1 MSVYMLS
8 GKGNAL
14 ATEGL
19 QDKVV
24 YRPERIFGKG
34 IGAKPILIA
43 HHDQLEVQ
51 MLLYETQVGK
61 HTRNEPQFG
70 KGVNLLVLGFLYQRS
85 ISVNKQ
91 YFLWFHRLSLF

>member
-1 MSVYMLS
+1 
-8 GKGNAL
+8 
-14 ATEGL
+14 
-19 QDKVV
+19 
-24 YRPERIFGKG
+24 
-34 IGAKPILIA
+34 
-43 HHDQLEVQ
+43 